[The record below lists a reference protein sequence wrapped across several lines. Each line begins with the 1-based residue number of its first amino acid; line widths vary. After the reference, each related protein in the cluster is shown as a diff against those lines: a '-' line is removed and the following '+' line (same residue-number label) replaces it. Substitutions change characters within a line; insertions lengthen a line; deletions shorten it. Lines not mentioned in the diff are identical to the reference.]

1 MSNSAGLK
9 PSKIDGTFP
18 KTPTGMRRRRYD
30 CMNRIRYNDM
40 IDYWQS
46 VERRLR
52 AETPT
57 PIPSM
62 RSFSDN
68 SDEEDWTK
76 RIADTCLI
84 ENVLSIEE
92 KTLESEE
99 KEQIERI
106 QELLD
111 LLRTSEERFVQYGD
125 RIEKALLRM
134 TQLKI
139 FQLTTTVNDKYS
151 S

>member
-1 MSNSAGLK
+1 
-9 PSKIDGTFP
+9 
-18 KTPTGMRRRRYD
+18 
-30 CMNRIRYNDM
+30 MNRLRYNDM

-46 VERRLR
+46 VERRLK
-52 AETPT
+52 TDDPPT
-57 PIPSM
+57 PIGSM
-62 RSFSDN
+62 RSFSSFSEA
-68 SDEEDWTK
+68 SDEEEDWTK
-76 RIADTCLI
+76 RIADSCLI

-92 KTLESEE
+92 KALEKEE

-106 QELLD
+106 QELID
-111 LLRTSEERFVQYGD
+111 LLRTSEERFMQYGD

-139 FQLTTTVNDKYS
+139 FQLTSTVKDKYS